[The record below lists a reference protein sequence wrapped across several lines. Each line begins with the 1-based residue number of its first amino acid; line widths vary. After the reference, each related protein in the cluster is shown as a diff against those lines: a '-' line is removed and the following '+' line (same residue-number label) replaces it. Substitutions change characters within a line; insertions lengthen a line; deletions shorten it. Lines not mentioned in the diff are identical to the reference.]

1 MRCRRA
7 GHYRGR
13 PCGCRAGA
21 GGSRAERQ
29 QRGGHQEGACLL
41 GSCAAR
47 GQGGGTPG
55 SEDALD
61 LFKEKFVDGGI
72 APESYAGVKDVFES
86 LAKELPGEE
95 REQAL
100 AYAKEFLEHI
110 RALYSR
116 MDSSFN
122 FPPPGAGPPSQEGE
136 QPDAG
141 PALDAGPA
149 PEVLDL
155 KGTPCPIN
163 YVKTKLVLEEL
174 GSGAVLQVLL
184 DEGDPVK
191 NVPRSLKDDGH
202 EVLGIE
208 KQDSHY
214 VVTVKKK

>member
-1 MRCRRA
+1 MQEIEMADTQQSQPATPETEADPRNPSRETPVGPDGPVPPDA
-7 GHYRGR
+7 G
-13 PCGCRAGA
+13 P
-21 GGSRAERQ
+21 
-29 QRGGHQEGACLL
+29 
-41 GSCAAR
+41 AR
-47 GQGGGTPG
+47 DDGP
-55 SEDALD
+55 ALD
-61 LFKEKFVDGGI
+61 
-72 APESYAGVKDVFES
+72 
-86 LAKELPGEE
+86 
-95 REQAL
+95 
-100 AYAKEFLEHI
+100 
-110 RALYSR
+110 
-116 MDSSFN
+116 
-122 FPPPGAGPPSQEGE
+122 AGPA
-136 QPDAG
+136 PDAG